1 MYVIVRCRVPD
12 LLKEKGWTQRD
23 LAIRANKSD
32 QEISDFCRLRKVMM
46 IPTAKLIA
54 SILGCTIDDLYVF
67 KYVGD

>member
-12 LLKEKGWTQRD
+12 LLRAKGWTQRD

>member
-32 QEISDFCRLRKVMM
+32 SEISDICRLRKVMM

-54 SILGCTIDDLYVF
+54 SILGCSIDDLYVF